1 MSIPL
6 RRSVATVIVALS
18 LALLGA
24 ASDESAAA
32 SGALPNVGAKQF
44 GMNTFVPYN
53 CESTTVWSQ
62 YASTQVRA
70 FKNLGANAIALA
82 FPLYTNSLTSNAFF
96 AKDICNTQYQSPP
109 PAELT
114 TIVEIAHAQGL
125 AVFLRPILYE
135 TNLRT
140 EKAGAW
146 RGIIDPTNTNLW
158 FKNYWNTMLPYLQMA
173 ETDHVEHFAISTE
186 LQSMANK
193 PNWQALI
200 TKARRVYKRD
210 LVFSTNWAP
219 DEHDG
224 IHWTGTS
231 VGLDLYSAVPGL
243 GTTATPA
250 QIMAGWNREL
260 ATTNPFPLV
269 NSATISET
277 GILPQDGA
285 YAQPYT
291 WSLPLTTN
299 PFNQAIQAN
308 WFTAVCRFF
317 KSHDMG
323 GVYFWGSAIY
333 EQGGALLT
341 SPSES
346 ADSVAEIQPLAQ
358 QAIRA
363 CFTGQ

>member
-1 MSIPL
+1 
-6 RRSVATVIVALS
+6 
-18 LALLGA
+18 
-24 ASDESAAA
+24 
-32 SGALPNVGAKQF
+32 
-44 GMNTFVPYN
+44 
-53 CESTTVWSQ
+53 
-62 YASTQVRA
+62 
-70 FKNLGANAIALA
+70 
-82 FPLYTNSLTSNAFF
+82 
-96 AKDICNTQYQSPP
+96 
-109 PAELT
+109 
-114 TIVEIAHAQGL
+114 
-125 AVFLRPILYE
+125 
-135 TNLRT
+135 
-140 EKAGAW
+140 
-146 RGIIDPTNTNLW
+146 
-158 FKNYWNTMLPYLQMA
+158 MLPYLQMA

-200 TKARRVYKRD
+200 TKARHVYKRD

-346 ADSVAEIQPLAQ
+346 RGQRCRNTTPRSAGHQGMLHRPVSSDLGPDTAMLVASSRSASLGPYPEIRLRSLRHALV
-358 QAIRA
+358 
-363 CFTGQ
+363 T